1 MSNCLLIHLGV
12 GLLSAFFGFLL
23 GRLYC
28 KKRGYSAKC
37 GSEQHS
43 SLTAQQSGF
52 KNTDQK
58 RLTTTKIPQ
67 FNAALAKQ
75 AYNRTVKENDLRV
88 IEGIGPKIQHLFHK
102 NNIKTWKSLANCS
115 VENVSTFWIKQE
127 RLTESTTQKHG
138 LSKPAWLM
146 RESGKS
152 CANGKT
158 NLMQAIKQKN
168 SNRKKVAFLVVLH
181 FSKYAQAFFV
191 QFV

>member
-1 MSNCLLIHLGV
+1 MSNCLLIQLGV

-28 KKRGYSAKC
+28 NKRGYSAKC

-75 AYNRTVKENDLRV
+75 AYNRTVKENDLKV
-88 IEGIGPKIQHLFHK
+88 IEGIGPKIQHLFHN

-115 VENVSTFWIKQE
+115 VEKGQCILDKAGEAYRIHSPKTWPKQARMAYE
-127 RLTESTTQKHG
+127 
-138 LSKPAWLM
+138 
-146 RESGKS
+146 GKWQELRQWQDKL
-152 CANGKT
+152 NGG
-158 NLMQAIKQKN
+158 
-168 SNRKKVAFLVVLH
+168 R
-181 FSKYAQAFFV
+181 
-191 QFV
+191 

>member
-1 MSNCLLIHLGV
+1 MSNCLLIQLGV

-75 AYNRTVKENDLRV
+75 AYNRTVKENDLKV
-88 IEGIGPKIQHLFHK
+88 IEGIGPKIQHLFHN

-115 VENVSTFWIKQE
+115 VEKCQYILDKAGEAYRIHSPKTWPKQARMAYE
-127 RLTESTTQKHG
+127 
-138 LSKPAWLM
+138 
-146 RESGKS
+146 GKWQELRQWQDKLD
-152 CANGKT
+152 AG
-158 NLMQAIKQKN
+158 
-168 SNRKKVAFLVVLH
+168 H
-181 FSKYAQAFFV
+181 
-191 QFV
+191 

>member
-1 MSNCLLIHLGV
+1 MSNCLLIQLGV

-75 AYNRTVKENDLRV
+75 AYNRIVKENDLRV
-88 IEGIGPKIQHLFHK
+88 IEGIGPKIQHLFHN

-115 VENVSTFWIKQE
+115 VEKCQYILDKAGEAYRIHSPKTWPKQARMAYE
-127 RLTESTTQKHG
+127 
-138 LSKPAWLM
+138 
-146 RESGKS
+146 GKWQELRQWQDKLD
-152 CANGKT
+152 AG
-158 NLMQAIKQKN
+158 
-168 SNRKKVAFLVVLH
+168 H
-181 FSKYAQAFFV
+181 
-191 QFV
+191 